1 MRAANAALSEHA
13 ARLVRPPRSSG
24 RIHTV
29 TGDGEDSDPAGER
42 VFYSTPFGDTRD
54 GQQRLFLLQRQGMIF
69 MPAFRSRNSLQ
80 DFYEQANRA
89 AYMILEG
96 DLAALIK
103 TNSSLEQTRE
113 VGIVIEPLS
122 QSPIYVMPEQA

>member
-1 MRAANAALSEHA
+1 
-13 ARLVRPPRSSG
+13 
-24 RIHTV
+24 V
-29 TGDGEDSDPAGER
+29 TEDSDPAGEK

-54 GQQRLFLLQRQGMIF
+54 GQQRLFLLQRQGTIF
-69 MPAFRSRNSLQ
+69 MPAFRSRHSLQ

-96 DLAALIK
+96 DLAALMK
-103 TNSSLEQTRE
+103 NNSSLEQMRE

-122 QSPIYVMPEQA
+122 QSPIFVMPEQA